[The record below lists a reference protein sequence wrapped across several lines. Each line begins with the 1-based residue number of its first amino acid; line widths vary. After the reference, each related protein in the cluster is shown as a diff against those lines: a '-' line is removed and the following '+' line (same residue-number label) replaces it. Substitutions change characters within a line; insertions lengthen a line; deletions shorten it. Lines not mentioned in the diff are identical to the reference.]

1 VVGEYHYAD
10 ADLTKC
16 VGNSSYPDMDP
27 RFGYLHSFSFTE
39 NYVIL
44 PETGWLF
51 DPCFYGRYPR
61 ALGGTACILYFE
73 KKTTLNVFKA
83 SVQNETKPYY
93 LPYNSVLCRK
103 YLTKVSSGFIS
114 LKFTTLEIKYRRM
127 IAW

>member
-1 VVGEYHYAD
+1 MVGEYHYAD

-61 ALGGTACILYFE
+61 ALGGTACILYFDFFLP
-73 KKTTLNVFKA
+73 KTSLKQASKMRRSHITYLITPYYVGNI
-83 SVQNETKPYY
+83 SVQD
-93 LPYNSVLCRK
+93 S
-103 YLTKVSSGFIS
+103 FH
-114 LKFTTLEIKYRRM
+114 
-127 IAW
+127 